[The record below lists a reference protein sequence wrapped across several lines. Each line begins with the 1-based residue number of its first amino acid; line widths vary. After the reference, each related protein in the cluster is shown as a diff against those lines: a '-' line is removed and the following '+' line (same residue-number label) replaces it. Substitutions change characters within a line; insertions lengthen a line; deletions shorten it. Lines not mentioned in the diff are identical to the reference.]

1 MAYDRVSNFEGVY
14 KSLHLPAV
22 IIGGTFVLIA
32 LALSTILILQHLRA
46 YTNPAEQKWIIGV
59 LFMVP
64 VYATESIISL
74 WNSKFSMVCD
84 ILRNCYESFAL
95 YSFWCYLVA
104 CLGGEDRVVELLENA
119 AREDISEQLLMEED
133 DEAQHQHSL
142 NDFVFHPNV
151 LGKDLYTI
159 IKFGIVQYMILKT
172 LCAFLALLLEL
183 FGVYREGEFKW
194 YYGYPYVTIIINF
207 SQMWALYCLVQFYN
221 VTHSRLQAI
230 KPLSKFISFK
240 AIVFATWWQG
250 VGIALVCYV
259 GILPKW
265 GKIQNGIQDFIICIE
280 MAIAAIAHVYV
291 FSAEHYKYLP
301 VSGCG
306 KITSVE
312 SKTKSKLVENAK
324 SGPATVE
331 QKETHVEAPGTRI
344 TESVQDVVLGGGEH
358 VVKDVAL
365 TISQAIEPV
374 EKSVTKFQDTIR
386 HISVGSDKGKKPEV
400 EVDECV
406 TENFV
411 DLKLEFSSEMKVESE
426 NTENLGHHKSVVN
439 SEVKYEAES
448 CPR

>member
-1 MAYDRVSNFEGVY
+1 MAYDRISNFEGVY

-22 IIGGTFVLIA
+22 TIGGTFVLIA
-32 LALSTILILQHLRA
+32 VVLSTMLILQHLRA
-46 YTNPAEQKWIIGV
+46 YTKPAEQKWIIGV

-84 ILRNCYESFAL
+84 ILRNCYEAFAL

-104 CLGGEDRVVELLENA
+104 CLGGEERVVELLENA
-119 AREDISEQLLMEED
+119 AREEISEHLLKEED
-133 DEAQHQHSL
+133 DEAQHRHSL
-142 NDFVFHPNV
+142 NDFVFHPTV

-183 FGVYREGEFKW
+183 FGVYGDGEFKW

-221 VTHSRLQAI
+221 
-230 KPLSKFISFK
+230 
-240 AIVFATWWQG
+240 G
-250 VGIALVCYV
+250 VGVALVCYV

-265 GKIQNGIQDFIICIE
+265 GKIQNGIQDFLICIE

-331 QKETHVEAPGTRI
+331 QKETHIEAPGTRI

-374 EKSVTKFQDTIR
+374 EKSVAKFQDTIH
-386 HISVGSDKGKKPEV
+386 HISVGSDKGKEPEV
-400 EVDECV
+400 EVDELV
-406 TENFV
+406 TANFV
-411 DLKLEFSSEMKVESE
+411 DLKSEFSSEMKVESDT
-426 NTENLGHHKSVVN
+426 TENLGHHKSVVN